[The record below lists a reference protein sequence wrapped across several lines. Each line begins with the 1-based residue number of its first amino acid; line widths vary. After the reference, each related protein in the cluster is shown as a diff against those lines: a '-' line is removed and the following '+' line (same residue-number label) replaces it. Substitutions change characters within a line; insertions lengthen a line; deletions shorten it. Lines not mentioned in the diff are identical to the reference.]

1 MSREMKQLSILD
13 WALGSGF
20 LGSGLLGSQAPSQ
33 EEEAEAHRTHS
44 PRKGSAL
51 EVCYCQ
57 RLPHPCRG
65 CIGASSGVCARWS
78 LSLAI
83 RGSGMEEWGPRAAPL
98 EAEDALCA

>member
-20 LGSGLLGSQAPSQ
+20 PGSGLLGSQAPSQ

-57 RLPHPCRG
+57 TSSSLPWLHWGKLRG
-65 CIGASSGVCARWS
+65 
-78 LSLAI
+78 
-83 RGSGMEEWGPRAAPL
+83 
-98 EAEDALCA
+98 LCQVESVFGNQG